1 MKVVFL
7 EEVAGSGRIG
17 EVKNVADGYA
27 RNYLLPRKL
36 AMPATDHN
44 VRLAQ
49 ARADAEARRQAK
61 TDAEAEVLAEKLVGK
76 RITITVKAGPQG
88 RLYGSV
94 TGWDIAEEA
103 EKLLGQPVE
112 QRQVELEEP
121 IREVGEFEVA
131 LRLSRNVCA
140 MVQVAVV
147 GEGAPPAEK
156 QSPGAEK
163 EEPASVQPE
172 EPALS
177 GVEGPPVSEQETVEA
192 EEAEADPPTA
202 GEQLEAAEE
211 PSEE

>member
-7 EEVAGSGRIG
+7 EEVAGSGRVG
-17 EVKNVADGYA
+17 EVKNVANGYA

-61 TDAEAEVLAEKLVGK
+61 TDAEAEVLVEKLVGK

-94 TGWDIAEEA
+94 TGRDIAEEA

-112 QRQVELEEP
+112 QRQIELEEP

-131 LRLSRNVCA
+131 LRL
-140 MVQVAVV
+140 
-147 GEGAPPAEK
+147 
-156 QSPGAEK
+156 
-163 EEPASVQPE
+163 
-172 EPALS
+172 
-177 GVEGPPVSEQETVEA
+177 
-192 EEAEADPPTA
+192 
-202 GEQLEAAEE
+202 
-211 PSEE
+211 